1 MYTLF
6 QTKMAKSIPY
16 LRLEMHK
23 NDTLWGGVCLCGLCK
38 GVPPFPPPRALV
50 PVQSDVWCRPL
61 DGRYVV
67 GKGGQYAVG
76 REGNYSRV
84 YRNLHIARRKA
95 L

>member
-38 GVPPFPPPRALV
+38 GVPPSPLLGHWSLYSQISGADRWMVGMWLV
-50 PVQSDVWCRPL
+50 RVVSMRL
-61 DGRYVV
+61 V
-67 GKGGQYAVG
+67 GKVTIQECIGTY
-76 REGNYSRV
+76 
-84 YRNLHIARRKA
+84 I
-95 L
+95 